1 MRDNYV
7 TCNSGGIFWGS
18 GLEPQAMEDK
28 HRCRKLDRVD
38 RLLRGAGIVFDDLQH
53 VGGGGVDRVR
63 RPDDTGHLSLNDEKP
78 VFSDMTNA
86 PCGDAFTTLK

>member
-53 VGGGGVDRVR
+53 VGGGAWTECVVL
-63 RPDDTGHLSLNDEKP
+63 TTP
-78 VFSDMTNA
+78 VTYR
-86 PCGDAFTTLK
+86 